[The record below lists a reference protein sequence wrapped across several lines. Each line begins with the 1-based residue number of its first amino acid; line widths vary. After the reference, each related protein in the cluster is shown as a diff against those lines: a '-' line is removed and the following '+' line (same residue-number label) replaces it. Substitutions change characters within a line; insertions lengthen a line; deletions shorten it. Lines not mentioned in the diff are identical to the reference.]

1 MTVRFRLWYHACM
14 ASGQF
19 RLRVPTELHEALTA
33 EAERQGVSLN
43 TLCVALLAGGIGFKL
58 PAS

>member
-1 MTVRFRLWYHACM
+1 M

-19 RLRVPTELHEALTA
+19 RLRVPTELHDALVR

-43 TLCVALLAGGIGFKL
+43 TLCVALLAGGIRFKL
-58 PAS
+58 PKA